1 MVETETKVNWTLFI
15 VTKLTSRKFVLATS
29 VLVAA
34 MLTAV
39 LPEYE
44 DDIMRIVGRGAA
56 ILLAVGALAL
66 YLRAEMKVDV
76 ARAETATAEADARAA
91 ESEARSSSI
100 EAVLGGTGKVP
111 VEDLLKYTGIG
122 NDA

>member
-1 MVETETKVNWTLFI
+1 MLI

-44 DDIMRIVGRGAA
+44 DAIVQVIGRGAA

-76 ARAETATAEADARAA
+76 ARAETATAEADAKAA

-111 VEDLLKYTGIG
+111 VEELLKYAVTEE
-122 NDA
+122 DK